1 MRALVAALLWC
12 VATVATFVAIGA
24 GWSATHLQSEDGFV
38 DLTSRV
44 GDDRE
49 VQERAADLA
58 GEAFADQAGLPV
70 ALHDRVAAGVS
81 DAIARLT
88 EAPDWSE
95 AWRET
100 TRSAHQQL
108 FAEPTP
114 TSVRADVAPLVRLAL
129 GEVDLPIPLTGPEE
143 LVVTLSEEDPSD
155 LVAAAERSPALALV
169 SAAVALGAALLALI
183 VSRRRS
189 TTLAAL
195 GIGVMLAAAA
205 WWVIGREGVPR
216 LVEQQ
221 STGTASGRE
230 LNHVLT
236 ARIVESLDT
245 TLLWVAVAGAVV
257 AAVGLVSSARRS

>member
-1 MRALVAALLWC
+1 MRGLAAALLWC
-12 VATVATFVAIGA
+12 VTTVATFVAIGA

-58 GEAFADQAGLPV
+58 GEAFADQTGLPI
-70 ALHDRVAAGVS
+70 ALHDRVAAAVS
-81 DAIARLT
+81 DAMLRLT
-88 EAPDWSE
+88 ESPDWSE

-100 TRSAHQQL
+100 TRSAHREL

-114 TSVRADVAPLVRLAL
+114 TSIRADVAPLVRLAL
-129 GEVDLPIPLTGPEE
+129 GEVDLPIPLTGPDE
-143 LVVTLSEEDPSD
+143 LMVTLSEEDPGD
-155 LVAAAERSPALALV
+155 LVDAAERSRGLAV
-169 SAAVALGAALLALI
+169 VAVAVALVAALLALA

-195 GIGVMLAAAA
+195 GVGVMLAAAA
-205 WWVIGREGVPR
+205 WWVVGREGVPR

-221 STGTASGRE
+221 ATGTASARE
-230 LNHVLT
+230 LSHVLT

-245 TLLWVAVAGAVV
+245 TLLWVAVAGAVI